1 MKIIAY
7 LKLFIKKFNQFDH
20 WINKDRVGPGQLYDP
35 ETIRGG
41 VNGVI
46 LGLICGLILW
56 YYPIFQNYPEGKT
69 RWLQFWAI
77 VIGSGPV
84 IFGILG
90 IIRVLLK
97 KHSPK
102 TLEKIYK
109 EIETNQNK
117 TLELHKQQTLSKSIE
132 DEIGKIEAP
141 KAIPTSL
148 TIEKP
153 DDTPNVPLTPKSTR
167 HAVMDEL
174 KQKD

>member
-1 MKIIAY
+1 MKMIEY
-7 LKLFIKKFNQFDH
+7 LKLFIKKFNQFDN
-20 WINKDRVGPGQLYDP
+20 WISKDRAEPGKLYDP

-41 VNGVI
+41 VNVVI
-46 LGLICGLILW
+46 TGLICGLILW

-84 IFGILG
+84 IVGTLG

-117 TLELHKQQTLSKSIE
+117 TLEFHKQQTLSKSIE
-132 DEIGKIEAP
+132 DEIGKIEVP
-141 KAIPTSL
+141 KVIPTSL

-153 DDTPNVPLTPKSTR
+153 DDAPHPPLAPKSTR
-167 HAVMDEL
+167 PGG
-174 KQKD
+174 